1 MSIPKPVTALDAA
14 RALLDEPP
22 HPYALLAERA
32 AGICLLS
39 RLWAASERAPAGVRP
54 STR

>member
-1 MSIPKPVTALDAA
+1 MSAPHAPHAP
-14 RALLDEPP
+14 RALLAERP

-39 RLWAASERAPAGVRP
+39 RLWAASAAAPVGVRA
-54 STR
+54 SFR